1 MGVEPF
7 GGRRAFAVRAGSGQV
22 LTVEAALRG
31 WVMSPR
37 WTSVYGMART
47 LLALGT
53 FGTLATTSISALFVV
68 TPSVAAPPS
77 CSGVAALSLF
87 CIAPHDKTGLELSRW
102 IASLTLLIVAS
113 GWRPRITALP
123 HWWISASLIASATA
137 IDGGDHVTAVLTLLL
152 LPIALTDDRA
162 WHWEDRH
169 CADERATARMMAS
182 FAGLAIR
189 VQVAAIYLQSSL
201 AKLGVP
207 EWVDGTAL
215 YYWMNDP
222 SFGPSGWLRPFV
234 MSLMTSRLVVAVT
247 WGTIV
252 LEFALALGLVVS
264 PRARPYLL
272 VFGISL
278 HAAIGVVIGL
288 TSFAL
293 AMIAALILYLHP
305 LNEPFEARWLVD
317 AAMSLNSRWLGIT
330 AAMRRPGAMD
340 DL

>member
-1 MGVEPF
+1 M
-7 GGRRAFAVRAGSGQV
+7 
-22 LTVEAALRG
+22 
-31 WVMSPR
+31 
-37 WTSVYGMART
+37 
-47 LLALGT
+47 
-53 FGTLATTSISALFVV
+53 
-68 TPSVAAPPS
+68 
-77 CSGVAALSLF
+77 
-87 CIAPHDKTGLELSRW
+87 
-102 IASLTLLIVAS
+102 
-113 GWRPRITALP
+113 
-123 HWWISASLIASATA
+123 
-137 IDGGDHVTAVLTLLL
+137 
-152 LPIALTDDRA
+152 
-162 WHWEDRH
+162 
-169 CADERATARMMAS
+169 
-182 FAGLAIR
+182 
-189 VQVAAIYLQSSL
+189 

-207 EWVDGTAL
+207 EWVDGTAV